1 VRVWETARAGSDLTT
16 RLMKRVSTDMVGKTT
31 NTNVPE
37 RIEILVFPDAVAL
50 QSHGYPR
57 RGTSNEK
64 FCSLGTPHG
73 EHPNF
78 MISITLVLPADL
90 RVTLR
95 GAPELK

>member
-37 RIEILVFPDAVAL
+37 RIEILVHPDAVAL

-64 FCSLGTPHG
+64 FCSLGTG
-73 EHPNF
+73 NIRTF
-78 MISITLVLPADL
+78 MISITLVLPAAL